1 MTIKE
6 SYNIWA
12 ESYDSV
18 ENKTRDLEKIA
29 IRQTLLSRKFD
40 FVIELGCG
48 TGKNTQWIAE
58 KSRHLTAVDFSKEM
72 IAKAKKK
79 ILSDK
84 VKFVQMDI
92 TKPWVIKDKLANL
105 ISCSL
110 VLEHINDLDFIFS
123 EARKKLKAK
132 GIFYICELH
141 PFKQYMGSKA
151 RYDTENGTVEL
162 EVYIHNVSEYTI
174 SAANNGFKLAE
185 LKEWSDA
192 NDKFEPPRLISFV
205 FEKF

>member
-48 TGKNTQWIAE
+48 TGKNTQWLAE
-58 KSRHLTAVDFSKEM
+58 KAKHLTAVDFSKEM
-72 IAKAKKK
+72 ISKAKKK

-84 VKFVQMDI
+84 VNYVQMDI
-92 TKPWVIKDKLANL
+92 TKPWVIKDEHANL

-110 VLEHINDLDFIFS
+110 VLEHIYDLNFIFS
-123 EARKKLKAK
+123 EAQKKLNAK
-132 GIFYICELH
+132 GLFYICELH
-141 PFKQYMGSKA
+141 PFKQYTGSKA
-151 RYDTENGTVEL
+151 RYDTEKGTIEL
-162 EVYIHNVSEYTI
+162 EVYIHNVSEYI
-174 SAANNGFKLAE
+174 KSAADNGFKLAE
-185 LKEWSDA
+185 LKEWFDV
-192 NDKFEPPRLISFV
+192 NDKMEPPRLISFV
-205 FEKF
+205 FEKI